1 LFFHHKEVVEK
12 EFETSQTILIEKLTR
27 AIKGEDLFQDTKVDH
42 WKVESNIVG
51 VKQELVDV

>member
-1 LFFHHKEVVEK
+1 LFFHQKEVAEK
-12 EFETSQTILIEKLTR
+12 EFETSQTLLIEKLTR
-27 AIKGEDLFQDTKVDH
+27 AIEGEDLFQDTKVDH